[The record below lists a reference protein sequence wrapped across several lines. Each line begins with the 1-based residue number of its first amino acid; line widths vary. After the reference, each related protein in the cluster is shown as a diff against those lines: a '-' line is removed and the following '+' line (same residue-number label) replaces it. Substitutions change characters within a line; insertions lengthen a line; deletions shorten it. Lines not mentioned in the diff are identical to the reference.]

1 MSGVDGQYE
10 ASPEAMRAAVGN
22 VSGILVQAITTLLD
36 LESTLVDPT
45 SFAELG
51 GAVATAN
58 TELQGEQI
66 RAMRSLLSLL
76 RDTNDSV
83 HRSANSYDDADR
95 TVATSYGGGTSPLWH
110 STSAADLAGYAT
122 SDNGAGTPH
131 SVGTVL
137 DYLARTGMGDLAYRP
152 VPADGFADA
161 GGFADWLDSDPE
173 HQSRLGV
180 IGVYSGEARGL
191 TDVPGIQRG
200 DVVVAGSI
208 GDDRSVI
215 GVAGGDGQL
224 YNHGPVGPD
233 LPDGSRVRVYRPVA

>member
-1 MSGVDGQYE
+1 MDGQYE
-10 ASPEAMRAAVGN
+10 ARPEAMRAAVGN

-36 LESTLVDPT
+36 LESLLVDPA
-45 SFAELG
+45 SFAQLG

-66 RAMRSLLSLL
+66 RALRSLLDLL

-83 HRSANSYDDADR
+83 HRSANDYDEADR
-95 TVATSYGGGTSPLWH
+95 NLATSYGGGTSPLWH
-110 STSAADLAGYAT
+110 STSAADLAGFAVT
-122 SDNGAGTPH
+122 DSAGSPGTPH

-137 DYLARTGMGDLAYRP
+137 DYLARTGMGELAYRP

-161 GGFADWLDSDPE
+161 GGFADWLDADPE

-180 IGVYSGEARGL
+180 IGVYSGESRGL
-191 TDVPGIQRG
+191 ADVPAIQRG
-200 DVVVAGSI
+200 DVVVAGSL
-208 GDDRSVI
+208 GDGQSLI

-233 LPDGSRVRVYRPVA
+233 LPYGSRIRVYRPVA